1 MIIGLVTPYY
11 PDKQTFN
18 SGIANH
24 FSILAN
30 ALAQQGHRVVI
41 LHIRSSYG
49 DGDNI
54 QHQQINPLITL
65 LTYPIALPPYLKKL
79 FRNKWAVLDFLLKL
93 RCMLVTYKNLNRVI
107 KQYGLDVI
115 ETTNYYSLCYF
126 NLLTRKPSIPVIV
139 RVSTTFLQI
148 MEEYYPF
155 KSRLQKRLGHME
167 IAMLKKSNYLVT
179 HTYHH
184 AAEMER
190 LYGVN
195 TNRFHI
201 IPHGIPLPILSSP
214 QTLNKDQVE
223 VLFVGR
229 FEYRKGI
236 DLLLAAIPQ
245 VLEKYEKVVFKLIGT
260 DNENSYEKAFRNLHP
275 VDITTKVIFYGSTNQ
290 EDTNKAY
297 AGCNIFVAPS
307 RYESFGLIYIEAMGY
322 GKSIIGLK
330 AGGAMDII
338 KDKYNGLLAEPE
350 NVSSLAHQLSALIE
364 DADLRK
370 ELGAN
375 ARKTVEDQ
383 FSDEQLASNSL
394 TYYQEVINKFN

>member
-1 MIIGLVTPYY
+1 MTIGLVTPYY

-41 LHIRSSYG
+41 LYVRPSYG

-54 QHQQINPLITL
+54 GSQQINPLITL
-65 LTYPIALPPYLKKL
+65 LTYPITLPAYFHKL
-79 FRNKWAVLDFLLKL
+79 FKNRWAVLDFLLKL
-93 RCMLVTYKNLNRVI
+93 RCMLVTFKILNRVI
-107 KQYGLDVI
+107 KEYQLDVI

-126 NLLTRKPSIPVIV
+126 NFLIRKPQIPVVV

-167 IAMLKKSNYLVT
+167 IAMLKKSNCLVT
-179 HTYHH
+179 HTHHH

-190 LYGVN
+190 LYGIN
-195 TNRFHI
+195 TGRFHI
-201 IPHGIPLPILSSP
+201 VPHGIPLPILSSI
-214 QTLNKDQVE
+214 QTPNSDQIE
-223 VLFVGR
+223 ILFVGR

-236 DLLLAAIPQ
+236 DLLLAAIPL
-245 VLEKYEKVVFKLIGT
+245 VLEKYEKVVFKLIGA
-260 DNENSYEKAFRNLHP
+260 DNDNAYEKAFRVQHP
-275 VDITTKVIFYGSTNQ
+275 VDITNKVMFCGSANQ
-290 EDTNKAY
+290 ADTNRAY
-297 AGCNIFVAPS
+297 ASCHIFVAPS
-307 RYESFGLIYIEAMGY
+307 RYESFGLIYIEAMSY
-322 GKSIIGLK
+322 GKPVIGLK
-330 AGGAMDII
+330 AGGAPDII
-338 KDKYNGLLAEPE
+338 KDNHNGLLAEPE
-350 NVSSLAHQLSALIE
+350 NVSSLVHQLSALIE

-375 ARKTVEDQ
+375 ARKTVEDK
-383 FSDEQLASNSL
+383 FSDVQLASNSIAW
-394 TYYQEVINKFN
+394 YQEAVNKFA

>member
-1 MIIGLVTPYY
+1 MTIGLVTPYY

-41 LHIRSSYG
+41 LHIRPSYG

-79 FRNKWAVLDFLLKL
+79 FRKKWAVLDFLLKL

-155 KSRLQKRLGHME
+155 KSRLQKRLGYME

-190 LYGVN
+190 LYGIN
-195 TNRFHI
+195 TNKFHI

-214 QTLNKDQVE
+214 QTLNRDQVE

-275 VDITTKVIFYGSTNQ
+275 VNITNKVIFCGSTNQ

-322 GKSIIGLK
+322 GKPVIGLK
-330 AGGAMDII
+330 AGGTMDII

-350 NVSSLAHQLSALIE
+350 NVSSLAHQLFALIE

-375 ARKTVEDQ
+375 ARKTVEDK